1 MMEGKKERKGRR
13 TLKKVFFTILLG
25 FAIIAFWRGAW
36 GLLDIYLF
44 PNRLELSL
52 WISIFIGIFILYST
66 KNLIDRLV

>member
-1 MMEGKKERKGRR
+1 MKGKKEGKRRR

-44 PNRLELSL
+44 PNNYVLSL

-66 KNLIDRLV
+66 KNLIDRLA